1 MVFDDKIL
9 ESLFDSEVEFD
20 DLDDNEYGDVDS
32 KQIRRNREE
41 ILNSMP
47 MNTKIYNNILYLKKK
62 NKKLEQ
68 QVEDW
73 KQ

>member
-62 NKKLEQ
+62 NKKLE
-68 QVEDW
+68 
-73 KQ
+73 